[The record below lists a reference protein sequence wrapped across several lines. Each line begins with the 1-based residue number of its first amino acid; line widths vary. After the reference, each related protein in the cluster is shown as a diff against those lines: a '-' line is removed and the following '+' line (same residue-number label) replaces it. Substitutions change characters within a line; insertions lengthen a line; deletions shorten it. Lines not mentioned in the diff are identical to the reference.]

1 MLDLEKLFQ
10 RARQE
15 IKEAH
20 DLQGLRNLE
29 IRYLGRNGE
38 LTLFLRSLKDYALE
52 ERKKL
57 GANANKIRD
66 EMELLIR
73 EKIHSVGKKEI
84 EERLSREKI
93 DITAPGRHI
102 PKGHLHP
109 ITILRRNIEEIFRD
123 LGFASVGGPEIELEW
138 YNFDSLNIP
147 KYHPAR
153 DMQDTLW
160 LKEKPIALKKGGKN
174 ILSRLLMRTQV
185 TSIQVRFMEKNNPP
199 FSIIMPGNVYRREAA
214 DASHEIQ
221 FTQMDGIS
229 VGPNAS
235 LSNMKWVMETVLRK
249 IFGKKVR
256 TRLRPSYFPFTEP
269 SIELDMECLVCGGK
283 GCSVCKRTG
292 WVEILPGG
300 MVHPKVFEAAG
311 MNPRDHQGYA
321 FDLGIDRIC
330 MMKYK
335 IPDIRLFHSQ
345 DLRFTNQF

>member
-1 MLDLEKLFQ
+1 MLDLEKLLQ
-10 RARQE
+10 KAKNE
-15 IKEAH
+15 IKEAA
-20 DLQGLRNLE
+20 DLAKLRNLE

-38 LTLFLRSLKDYALE
+38 LTLFLRSLKDFAIE

-57 GANANKIRD
+57 GASANKIRD
-66 EMELLIR
+66 ELESLIR
-73 EKIHSVGKKEI
+73 EKIHTVGKKEI
-84 EERLSREKI
+84 EERLSTEKI
-93 DITAPGRHI
+93 DITAPGRRL

-109 ITILRRNIEEIFRD
+109 VTILRRDIEEIFRD
-123 LGFASVGGPEIELEW
+123 LGFSSVGGPEIELEW

-160 LKEKPIALKKGGKN
+160 LKEKPIAIKRGGEN

-199 FSIIMPGNVYRREAA
+199 FSIIMPGNVYRRETP

-221 FTQMDGIS
+221 FTQMDGIV
-229 VGPNAS
+229 VGPDAS
-235 LSNMKWVMETVLRK
+235 LANMKWVMDAVLRK
-249 IFGKKVR
+249 IFGKKVA

-269 SIELDMECLVCGGK
+269 SVELDMECFVCGGK

-345 DLRFTNQF
+345 DLRFINQF